1 MAMGNRRLGR
11 LDESAGYTAVEALT
25 VVAVMGVTA
34 AFTAPSMLR
43 FQAAQQVQ
51 SATSEVGGMLQRVR
65 ARAVNEA
72 IPFLVLFQKEEVTDG
87 ERSAFALIVRDNDR
101 SYTLTPPDDVETF
114 TLGPEAKPK
123 VRQYGEADPGTPSA
137 FEGLTPPATDR
148 SMLVEN
154 RTSSGGLLGGVGSLL
169 GGGSSGSGSGGLL
182 GGLGGL
188 LGGGSS
194 GSGSSGSGSGSSGS
208 GSGSSG
214 SGSSGSS
221 GSSSSGTSTPREN
234 VDEVATNGTT
244 FPMSEDAGVPS
255 IAFNERG
262 IPVSVDSPQEWGT
275 GAGAV
280 YLTDNE
286 SAVYAAVLSPLGE
299 VSMARYDAKS
309 SSWR

>member
-72 IPFLVLFQKEEVTDG
+72 IPYLVLFQKEEVTDG

-101 SYTLTPPDDVETF
+101 SYTVTPPDDVETF
-114 TLGPEAKPK
+114 TLGPEVKPK
-123 VRQYGEADPGTPSA
+123 VRQYGEAPAGGTSS
-137 FEGLTPPATDR
+137 FETLAAPTTDR

-154 RTSSGGLLGGVGSLL
+154 RTSSSGSGSGSGGLVGGLLGGVGEVV
-169 GGGSSGSGSGGLL
+169 GGLL
-182 GGLGGL
+182 GG
-188 LGGGSS
+188 
-194 GSGSSGSGSGSSGS
+194 

-221 GSSSSGTSTPREN
+221 GSGSASTTLPRES
-234 VDEVATNGTT
+234 VDTVATNGTT
-244 FPMSEDAGVPS
+244 FPVSEDAAVPA

-262 IPVSVDSPQEWGT
+262 IPVSVDSPQDWGT